1 MSKLIRKNSLRLVF
15 AAILLACVTGAQAG
29 LEEGATA
36 FKRGQFSVALRELAP
51 LAEKGES
58 KAQAILGQMYSSGS
72 GVPQDHAKA
81 AFWYRKAAEQGQV
94 KAQTS
99 LGVMYKEGL
108 GVSQDEKEAA
118 LWFHKAAEQG
128 HGEALYTLGVMYERG
143 QGAITADLVQ
153 AHKWFSIAVAAGFD
167 IAQDSLDEIEP
178 KMSREQIEKARSMSR
193 EWLAT
198 HELPVHDGPLK

>member
-1 MSKLIRKNSLRLVF
+1 MSKSIRGNSLRWVL
-15 AAILLACVTGAQAG
+15 AAILLAAGTGAQAG
-29 LEEGATA
+29 LEEGVAA
-36 FKRGQFSVALRELAP
+36 FKRGQFSVALRELTP
-51 LAEKGES
+51 FAEKGES

-81 AFWYRKAAEQGQV
+81 AFWYRKAGEQGQV

-99 LGVMYKEGL
+99 LGVMYKEGI
-108 GVSQDEKEAA
+108 GVSRDEKQAA
-118 LWFHKAAEQG
+118 FWFLKAAEQG

-143 QGAITADLVQ
+143 QGAVPADLVQ

-167 IAQDSLDEIEP
+167 IAQDNLVEIEAR
-178 KMSREQIEKARSMSR
+178 MSREQVEKARSLSQ

-198 HELPVHDGPLK
+198 HPLPTHSGPLK